1 MFHFFRNDTN
11 KTEDEQKHLAI
22 QKTIVNE
29 LTHDN
34 NKMMMMKKMVMKTRA
49 KMKTHRMRIN
59 LAKSNT
65 DRDLF
70 KS

>member
-1 MFHFFRNDTN
+1 VSLESM
-11 KTEDEQKHLAI
+11 
-22 QKTIVNE
+22 
-29 LTHDN
+29 N

>member
-29 LTHDN
+29 LTHDI
-34 NKMMMMKKMVMKTRA
+34 VPYS
-49 KMKTHRMRIN
+49 
-59 LAKSNT
+59 L
-65 DRDLF
+65 
-70 KS
+70 